1 MSYKILSSRILLF
14 LLGLVVFASCRGSST
29 HDLVQVSVEL
39 RNQFQDEAY
48 IEIKPI
54 HYKYAPK
61 NRWHFG
67 KGERVQQ
74 SYEIEVPKGSWL
86 VLRLGADEYD
96 MPVMRTG
103 SLRIEADGASRPVVT
118 SIQVDGE
125 VLQDY
130 LRWMTDDLAYQDSIR
145 SALPD
150 FNAGS
155 IDNTIRLAKARKKF
169 ARSVFE
175 NGDLNHITHRILG
188 EYLVLRL
195 QAIPR
200 KATLPGYDPAQE
212 REAIFKDARRNN
224 FFTLEVL
231 RAQRAGSRDFT
242 HAWSNSFGFDA
253 EIRRE
258 FGAQLSAQ
266 DVQRLGYDLYNAAR
280 QSVADKILDQE
291 AKAYTEMHL
300 LAERLGDAP
309 FEQAEP
315 SYQKWMQDWSA
326 LYPSWA
332 DFLTTHY
339 EGVKRVTPGQPGIPF
354 VYTDNLG
361 QQRSLDDFKGKY
373 VLLDFWANWCAP
385 CLEEFPDMRR
395 IYAQTSRDD
404 FEIVAIS
411 LDLDRDYWLS
421 RIPAHNNP
429 WPQLWAGKQFEEEVF
444 LSYRAGGI
452 PFYVLLGRDGTILR
466 VNDIRATYNLES
478 VLKSLLDAEKAS

>member
-1 MSYKILSSRILLF
+1 LSVRIFILFFSTLVF
-14 LLGLVVFASCRGSST
+14 LSCQGSST

-39 RNQFQDEAY
+39 RNQFQDEAW
-48 IEIKPI
+48 IEIKPL

-61 NRWHFG
+61 KRWHLG

-74 SYEIEVPKGSWL
+74 SYDIEVPKGSWL
-86 VLRLGADEYD
+86 VVRLGTEEYD
-96 MPVMRTG
+96 MPMMRSG
-103 SLRIEADGASRPVVT
+103 MLHIEANGALRPVVN
-118 SIQVDGE
+118 SIEVDGE
-125 VLQDY
+125 ILQDY
-130 LRWMTDDLAYQDSIR
+130 LRWMSDDLAYQDSIK
-145 SALPD
+145 SLLPE

-155 IDNTIRLAKARKKF
+155 TDETIRLAKARKTL

-175 NGDLNHITHRILG
+175 HGDLHHITYRILG
-188 EYLVLRL
+188 EYIVSRL
-195 QAIPR
+195 EAIPR
-200 KATLPGYDPAQE
+200 KAILPGYNAAQE
-212 REAIFKDARRNN
+212 RESIFKEARRNN
-224 FFTLEVL
+224 FFTFEVL

-242 HAWSNSFGFDA
+242 HAWANSFGFEQ
-253 EIRRE
+253 EIRAE
-258 FGAQLSAQ
+258 YGQ
-266 DVQRLGYDLYNAAR
+266 DISVQDIQRLGFNRFNAAR

-300 LAERLGDAP
+300 VAERLGDAS

-315 SYQKWMQDWSA
+315 SYLQWMQDWSA

-332 DFLTTHY
+332 EFLQFHY
-339 EGVKRVTPGQPGIPF
+339 KGVKRVIPGQPGVPF
-354 VYTDNLG
+354 SYTDAQG
-361 QQRSLDDFKGKY
+361 QEFSLDDFKGKY

-385 CLEEFPDMRR
+385 CLEEFPDMKR

-421 RIPAHNNP
+421 RIPVHNNT
-429 WPQLWAGKQFEEEVF
+429 WTQLWAGKQFEEEVF
-444 LSYRAGGI
+444 LTYRAGGI

-478 VLKSLLDAEKAS
+478 VLKSLLEAEKAS